1 MSNQYRVVT
10 GTRSGFALEYLS
22 ELKRVLD
29 EINPEVIDNIIGLLE
44 EAYQNGKQVL
54 IAGNGGSASTASHM
68 ACDLGKSIV
77 PFCAGEDI
85 RGIRA
90 LALTDNVAWMSAI
103 ANDIGYEHIFSE
115 QVRTLLLPG
124 DIYFAISASGN
135 SPNIVKGAEMA
146 RKMGGKIVS
155 FLGFDGGLM
164 KNLSDVYVLVERD
177 HYGYVEDVH
186 MVLDHLITSYFQ
198 QHFKQWRA

>member
-1 MSNQYRVVT
+1 MSNQHGFIT

-22 ELKRVLD
+22 ELQRVLD
-29 EINPEVIDNIIGLLE
+29 EINPVLIDNVIGLLE
-44 EAYQNGKQVL
+44 EAYQKGQQVL

-77 PFCAGEDI
+77 PFSAGEDI
-85 RGIRA
+85 RGMRA

-115 QVRTLLLPG
+115 QVRTLLQPG
-124 DIYFAISASGN
+124 DIFLAISASGN
-135 SPNIVKGAEMA
+135 SPNIIKGAEMA
-146 RKMGGKIVS
+146 RKMGGKVVS

-198 QHFKQWRA
+198 QHYKQWRA